1 MKPGKWMRHLTVV
14 AIVASAATASAIAVA
29 VVIEPKSAIEAETAR
44 VKAESDRIIY
54 LLTMREFDKALE
66 LATKLIG
73 TDPKDPNGY
82 NLRGAAYAGKKDLP
96 NARKDF
102 EEAIKLQPNYAQA
115 LFNLAQLDIQQKDLA
130 SARNRYEAILAKD
143 PKNVEG
149 MVGLADIETANGRTQ
164 EALGW
169 LQKAKAADPESITA
183 RLALGS
189 HYLRQRDAAKAMAEL
204 SDAQRS
210 HPDDARLLDL
220 LGQAQSLN
228 HQPVLALATYRR
240 LVSTYP
246 ESAAAH
252 YRLAIAQLDNQ
263 DPSAAAESLRTAVQ
277 LKPDYVE
284 AVDRLVDLELAQGRS
299 DKAFRLARDLQK
311 AMPKSPAGLTL
322 EGDILLRQ
330 KRYADASKVY
340 QRAFALGPSGML
352 VVKLHAAES
361 RVGSREKADARLTQW
376 LRDHPDD
383 VGARQYWAMQNVKA
397 GNHKLA
403 IEQYQQVLQKAP
415 DNALV
420 LSDLAL
426 LYQREKDPRALST
439 AERAYKLV
447 PDASE
452 TADALGWILVER
464 GDTAKGLELLQKAAA
479 AAPRDAQVRYHLAV
493 GLAKSGDKRTARK
506 ELESLLAGERAFP
519 EREAA
524 ERMLKQ
530 L

>member
-1 MKPGKWMRHLTVV
+1 MGSGNWMRRLTV
-14 AIVASAATASAIAVA
+14 AALLAFAATASAIAVA
-29 VVIEPKSAIEAETAR
+29 VVIEPQSAIEAETAR
-44 VKAESDRIIY
+44 AKAESNRIID
-54 LLTMREFDKALE
+54 LLTRREFDKALE
-66 LATKLIG
+66 LATKLIE

-82 NLRGAAYAGKKDLP
+82 NLRGTAYAGKKDLA

-102 EEAIKLQPNYAQA
+102 EEAIKLEPNYAQA

-130 SARNRYEAILAKD
+130 SARNRYQAILAKD
-143 PKNVEG
+143 PKNVAA
-149 MVGLADIETANGRTQ
+149 MVGLADIESANGSNQ

-183 RLALGS
+183 RLALGTY
-189 HYLRQRDAAKAMAEL
+189 YLRQRDAPRAIAEL
-204 SDAQRS
+204 TDAQRS
-210 HPDDARLLDL
+210 HPDDARLLNL
-220 LGQAQSLN
+220 LGQAQSAN
-228 HQPVLALATYRR
+228 RQPVLALATYGR
-240 LVSTYP
+240 LATMYP

-263 DPSAAAESLRTAVQ
+263 DPSAAAESLRKAVQ

-284 AVDRLVDLELAQGRS
+284 AIDRLADLELAQGRS

-311 AMPKSPAGLTL
+311 TMPRSPAGLTL

-361 RVGSREKADARLTQW
+361 RIGSREKADAKLTQW

-397 GNHKLA
+397 GNRKVA
-403 IEQYQQVLQKAP
+403 IEQYQEVLRKAP
-415 DNALV
+415 DNALA

-464 GDTAKGLELLQKAAA
+464 GETAKGLELLQQAVAAD
-479 AAPRDAQVRYHLAV
+479 PRDAQIRYHLAV
-493 GLAKSGDKRTARK
+493 ALAKSGDKRQARK